1 MDTAFFIIWK
11 KGKYMTRII
20 SLVIVLSVLCSG
32 LCLAQ
37 EENRYIL
44 RGNELYKKEKYADA
58 EVEYRKALEKNRK
71 SETAAYNLSNA
82 LYRQKRYKEAHALLD
97 TLGKRKKTESEK
109 SKIYHNMGNTFL
121 QEKAYEQSI
130 EAYKKALKHD
140 SKAEDSR
147 YNLSYAMKK
156 LQQQQQQKQ
165 EQQQQKQE
173 QQQQKQQQQ
182 DQQKKENKPQ
192 QSPKTPEEKQQID
205 KNQADQML
213 DALNRNEKELRKKNT
228 KQKGKEGVPASGKNW

>member
-1 MDTAFFIIWK
+1 MRKIYGLIFFI
-11 KGKYMTRII
+11 
-20 SLVIVLSVLCSG
+20 SLFYSSIALPQV
-32 LCLAQ
+32 
-37 EENRYIL
+37 ENRYIL
-44 RGNELYKKEKYADA
+44 KGNELYEKEKYADA

-97 TLGKRKKTESEK
+97 TLGKLKKTDSEK

-130 EAYKKALKHD
+130 EAYKKALKYD
-140 SKAEDSR
+140 SKAEDTR

-156 LQQQQQQKQ
+156 LQQQQQQQ
-165 EQQQQKQE
+165 E
-173 QQQQKQQQQ
+173 QKQQQQ
-182 DQQKKENKPQ
+182 QQQQQNQQKKENKQQQKPKPQ
-192 QSPKTPEEKQQID
+192 EEKQQID

-228 KQKGKEGVPASGKNW
+228 KQKGKEGVPASGKDW

>member
-1 MDTAFFIIWK
+1 
-11 KGKYMTRII
+11 MTKIVG
-20 SLVIVLSVLCSG
+20 LVILLSVLLSDFS
-32 LCLAQ
+32 LAQ
-37 EENRYIL
+37 EENRFIL
-44 RGNELYKKEKYADA
+44 KGNELYKKEKYADA

-97 TLGKRKKTESEK
+97 TLGKLKKSESEK

-156 LQQQQQQKQ
+156 LQQQQQQQ
-165 EQQQQKQE
+165 EQKKQQQ
-173 QQQQKQQQQ
+173 QQQQ
-182 DQQKKENKPQ
+182 DQQKKENKQ
-192 QSPKTPEEKQQID
+192 QQPPKQPDEKQQID

-228 KQKGKEGVPASGKNW
+228 KQKGKEGVPASGKDW

>member
-1 MDTAFFIIWK
+1 
-11 KGKYMTRII
+11 MTKIVG
-20 SLVIVLSVLCSG
+20 LVILLAVSLSDFS
-32 LCLAQ
+32 LAQ
-37 EENRYIL
+37 EENRFIL
-44 RGNELYKKEKYADA
+44 KGNELYKKEKYADA

-97 TLGKRKKTESEK
+97 TLGKLKKSESEK

-156 LQQQQQQKQ
+156 LQQQQQQQ
-165 EQQQQKQE
+165 EQKKQQQ
-173 QQQQKQQQQ
+173 QQQQ
-182 DQQKKENKPQ
+182 DQQKKENKQ
-192 QSPKTPEEKQQID
+192 QQPPKQPDEKQQID

-228 KQKGKEGVPASGKNW
+228 KQKGKEGVPASGKDW

>member
-1 MDTAFFIIWK
+1 
-11 KGKYMTRII
+11 
-20 SLVIVLSVLCSG
+20 
-32 LCLAQ
+32 
-37 EENRYIL
+37 
-44 RGNELYKKEKYADA
+44 
-58 EVEYRKALEKNRK
+58 
-71 SETAAYNLSNA
+71 LSNA

-97 TLGKRKKTESEK
+97 TLGKLKKSESEK

-156 LQQQQQQKQ
+156 LQQQQQQQ
-165 EQQQQKQE
+165 EQKKQQQ
-173 QQQQKQQQQ
+173 QQQQ
-182 DQQKKENKPQ
+182 DQQKKENKQ
-192 QSPKTPEEKQQID
+192 QQPPKQPDEKQQID

-228 KQKGKEGVPASGKNW
+228 KQKGKEGVPASGKDW

>member
-1 MDTAFFIIWK
+1 
-11 KGKYMTRII
+11 MTKIVG
-20 SLVIVLSVLCSG
+20 LVILLAVLLSDFS
-32 LCLAQ
+32 LAQ
-37 EENRYIL
+37 EENRFIL
-44 RGNELYKKEKYADA
+44 KGNELYKKEKYADA

-97 TLGKRKKTESEK
+97 TLGKLKKSESEK

-156 LQQQQQQKQ
+156 LQQQQQQQ
-165 EQQQQKQE
+165 EQKKQQQ
-173 QQQQKQQQQ
+173 QQQQ
-182 DQQKKENKPQ
+182 DQQKKENKQ
-192 QSPKTPEEKQQID
+192 QQPPKQPDEKQQID

-228 KQKGKEGVPASGKNW
+228 KQKGKEGVPASGKDW